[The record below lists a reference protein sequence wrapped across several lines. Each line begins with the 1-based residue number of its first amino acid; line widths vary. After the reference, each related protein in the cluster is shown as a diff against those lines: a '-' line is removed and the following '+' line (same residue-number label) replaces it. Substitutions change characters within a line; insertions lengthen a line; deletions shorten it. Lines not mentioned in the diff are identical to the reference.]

1 MTDLTM
7 GAVESRFAALIWD
20 NEPITAAELAKLA
33 DKELKWKKTT
43 AYTALKRLCDKGI
56 FRNDSGTVTSVLS
69 RSEYQARQSR
79 RFLDD
84 HCGGSLPAFIAAFT
98 KRGELSR
105 ADLEAP
111 QRKRPQCRDYA
122 GYF

>member
-1 MTDLTM
+1 MQDITM
-7 GAVESRFAALIWD
+7 GAVEARFAALIWD

-84 HCGGSLPAFIAAFT
+84 NCGGSLPAFIAAFT

-105 ADLEAP
+105 ADLEEI
-111 QRKRPQCRDYA
+111 RSMLDEYEK
-122 GYF
+122 GV